1 MYRVRIIKL
10 RKLKTV
16 GRPIPVSQEV
26 QKVLRCVRLLE
37 ADLNSKQL
45 VGQQEGFS
53 GSAFRLRKVLREGS
67 IHELAPMLCQ

>member
-1 MYRVRIIKL
+1 M
-10 RKLKTV
+10 

-53 GSAFRLRKVLREGS
+53 GSTFMVGAQGRQHS
-67 IHELAPMLCQ
+67 